1 MHDNCLSHYSFFYA
15 HYCNWFMYTTMYYT
29 APFTLLFFFFS
40 NPTHEVHAATY
51 IFGMPIYL
59 WQLFYLFQHI
69 TPQLVCMHKVHMHI
83 RHDIGDTF
91 SNTTYN
97 IKQLCIGRR
106 DLKKKKSDN
115 CYLTIHCDLRRSPL
129 GGVCVSPRASLSDQ
143 QYQQLALDTLEEL
156 DWCLDQLE
164 TIQTH
169 RSVSEM
175 ASNKV
180 RERIFTKHV
189 E

>member
-1 MHDNCLSHYSFFYA
+1 MVFVWLLCSRFWPVCDLCGAILPSLPTSPHRQSSQCNDYWYIQQLLCHFILFHFFYNNISFCWCMTIVCLIIVSFMPIIVFYLCTLLCIIPHLLLYSFF
-15 HYCNWFMYTTMYYT
+15 FS
-29 APFTLLFFFFS
+29 S

-106 DLKKKKSDN
+106 D
-115 CYLTIHCDLRRSPL
+115 
-129 GGVCVSPRASLSDQ
+129 
-143 QYQQLALDTLEEL
+143 
-156 DWCLDQLE
+156 
-164 TIQTH
+164 
-169 RSVSEM
+169 
-175 ASNKV
+175 
-180 RERIFTKHV
+180 
-189 E
+189 